1 MATLDKVIDFSKL
14 SEYDTKIKIHIN
26 EVKGD
31 KNNVAFTHGY
41 TDNSTVTGGD
51 SGATG
56 DISNRYFSF
65 RDVRTEDDALT
76 ISETENSVSVKFQNA
91 LGGGMTGPAETRELP
106 TKQYVDSLVS
116 NVSAASLSVD
126 TLSNPGGEE
135 IKSTITQGDNSTE
148 LSYQKDMNNE
158 LPNYI
163 NARVNNDSFIIPTT
177 GYVDDKIVAASTV
190 GSKEGSSGAFIPAT
204 INPSSIGNGSLLVT
218 EANGT
223 TLGSKSLSVTT
234 GTGQGITQVS
244 ATNAPTTTSFSF
256 SANNWANR
264 LKGIV
269 YSNKGVATRSE
280 STANETV
287 NITSVT
293 NNGTAITTAS
303 KPSDFVENKSI
314 VINTDAPVPGE
325 GALSTLRIYPN
336 QSGFSNL
343 LCGQGIAS
351 DGGASV
357 VVGQVCFSKGNANL
371 VVGQTLVNTGNG
383 SSLLGREHFNNR
395 NRVFLAGTGH
405 DTSNGPAEC
414 VAAVGQW
421 SDISANTAFAV
432 GNGTAANARSNALE
446 VTTDGKLI
454 LRSPNGTRYQIYVLD
469 GGTLTTSQ
477 L

>member
-1 MATLDKVIDFSKL
+1 M
-14 SEYDTKIKIHIN
+14 
-26 EVKGD
+26 
-31 KNNVAFTHGY
+31 
-41 TDNSTVTGGD
+41 
-51 SGATG
+51 
-56 DISNRYFSF
+56 
-65 RDVRTEDDALT
+65 
-76 ISETENSVSVKFQNA
+76 
-91 LGGGMTGPAETRELP
+91 
-106 TKQYVDSLVS
+106 
-116 NVSAASLSVD
+116 
-126 TLSNPGGEE
+126 
-135 IKSTITQGDNSTE
+135 
-148 LSYQKDMNNE
+148 
-158 LPNYI
+158 
-163 NARVNNDSFIIPTT
+163 
-177 GYVDDKIVAASTV
+177 
-190 GSKEGSSGAFIPAT
+190 
-204 INPSSIGNGSLLVT
+204 
-218 EANGT
+218 
-223 TLGSKSLSVTT
+223 SVTT

-325 GALSTLRIYPN
+325 GALSTLRVYPV

-371 VVGQTLVNTGNG
+371 VVGATMVNTGNG
-383 SSLLGREHFNNR
+383 SALLGREHFNNK

-405 DTSNGPAEC
+405 DTTNGPAEC

-421 SDISANTAFAV
+421 SDITANTLFAV
-432 GNGTAANARSNALE
+432 GNGTAYNVRRNAFE
-446 VTTDGKLI
+446 VTNNGEI
-454 LRSPNGTRYQIYVLD
+454 VLRSPD
-469 GGTLTTSQ
+469 GSRWAISVDNNGTLTTNK